1 LVDVYLLIA
10 QTAYHRNG
18 LARFSSQ
25 DKKYY
30 FMELQ
35 RSNSGEK
42 RKRKAISRP
51 VLVYSVKPGQTN
63 AGIYS
68 RENNAGSDRIWK
80 S

>member
-1 LVDVYLLIA
+1 
-10 QTAYHRNG
+10 
-18 LARFSSQ
+18 
-25 DKKYY
+25 
-30 FMELQ
+30 LQ

-42 RKRKAISRP
+42 RKRKPLTRP

-68 RENNAGSDRIWK
+68 RENNSSTERIWK

>member
-1 LVDVYLLIA
+1 M
-10 QTAYHRNG
+10 
-18 LARFSSQ
+18 
-25 DKKYY
+25 KMKP
-30 FMELQ
+30 MELQ

-42 RKRKAISRP
+42 RKRKPLTRP

-68 RENNAGSDRIWK
+68 RENNANSERLWK

>member
-1 LVDVYLLIA
+1 
-10 QTAYHRNG
+10 
-18 LARFSSQ
+18 
-25 DKKYY
+25 
-30 FMELQ
+30 MELQ

-42 RKRKAISRP
+42 RKRKPLIKP

-68 RENNAGSDRIWK
+68 RDNNSTLERVWK